1 MSMQDR
7 IAQEEQAAEEALK
20 QAYAG
25 KSNADPIA
33 NEAEGFDGVD
43 GQDGDAGIQDEGV
56 DDAPVTAPASAQ
68 DPASEEWKHRYDVLK
83 GKYDAEVPRLHD
95 ELRYWRDRAETLAD
109 QVRTPQEP
117 ANPQSSIVADQD
129 LADIIGDDAAVV
141 VARLLAKQKAD
152 FESKLDQAQQLSQRS
167 AQDRFWDRVYAAFPN
182 YQTMQHDPALN
193 QWMGGSWPGS
203 RYSRLQQAQ
212 QLVNDMDSDGFVALL
227 KAYQPTT
234 QEPLQPRKPPA
245 PTPRRAAGSGTPP
258 PEKTTLTPAELEAQ
272 SNRVI
277 QLRKSGRRQEA
288 DALERI
294 LDTAFSEGRIRA

>member
-25 KSNADPIA
+25 KANADPIA
-33 NEAEGFDGVD
+33 DEAEGFEGGD

-56 DDAPVTAPASAQ
+56 NGAPVSAPESAQEPASA
-68 DPASEEWKHRYDVLK
+68 EWKHRYDVLK

-95 ELRYWRDRAETLAD
+95 ELRYWRDRAETLAG
-109 QVRTPQEP
+109 QTRTPQEP
-117 ANPQSSIVADQD
+117 ADPQSSIAADQD

-141 VARLLAKQKAD
+141 VAKLLAKQKAD

-182 YQTMQHDPALN
+182 YQAMQSDPALN
-193 QWMGGSWPGS
+193 QWLGGSWPGA
-203 RYSRLQQAQ
+203 RYSRLQQAK
-212 QLVNDMDSDGFVALL
+212 QLANDMDAEGFVDLL
-227 KAYQPTT
+227 KAYQPAT
-234 QEPLQPRKPPA
+234 QEPIQPRKPPA

-258 PEKTTLTPAELEAQ
+258 PEKTTFTPAELEAQ

-288 DALERI
+288 DALERT
-294 LDTAFSEGRIRA
+294 LDTAFSEGRIRT

>member
-7 IAQEEQAAEEALK
+7 IAQEEQVAEEALK

-25 KSNADPIA
+25 APADDESE
-33 NEAEGFDGVD
+33 N
-43 GQDGDAGIQDEGV
+43 GDDDTTQSDDNVGI
-56 DDAPVTAPASAQ
+56 TAPPTESVQDSASG
-68 DPASEEWKHRYDVLK
+68 DWKHRYDVLK

-141 VARLLAKQKAD
+141 VAKLLAKQKAD
-152 FESKLDQAQQLSQRS
+152 FESQLDQAQQLSQRS

-182 YQTMQHDPALN
+182 YQAMQSDPALN
-193 QWMGGSWPGS
+193 QWLGGSWPGS

-212 QLVNDMDSDGFVALL
+212 QLANDMDADGFVALL
-227 KAYQPTT
+227 KAYQPAT
-234 QEPLQPRKPPA
+234 QEPMQPRKPPA

-258 PEKTTLTPAELEAQ
+258 PEKTTLTPEELEAQ

-288 DALERI
+288 DVLERT